1 LAKEDSFTPRTSVP
15 GTDPSKSVGNNVL
28 VGEPEFY
35 VYPTPNVSPP
45 EVQGF
50 HDYINAYPHHHAVRL
65 AYMHKYT
72 HEKEIDRQIGI
83 RTVTDGKMDIQ
94 TERQTADG
102 QTGGLAD
109 WQAGRLA
116 DWQTL

>member
-1 LAKEDSFTPRTSVP
+1 MAKKDGFIPRTSVP

-65 AYMHKYT
+65 AYIHKYT
-72 HEKEIDRQIGI
+72 HEKEIVRQIEI
-83 RTVTDGKMDIQ
+83 RTDGKMVIQ
-94 TERQTADG
+94 RTYWLKYGWADG
-102 QTGGLAD
+102 HTDRKTDGQMDIHTD
-109 WQAGRLA
+109 
-116 DWQTL
+116 